1 MTLSDRLK
9 AIDTLQQRHR
19 RLAFVVGVYKKFN
32 DDNGGSLA
40 ALMSYYAFVSIFPLL
55 LVFVTI
61 LGFVIHGNPAEQ
73 QKVLD
78 GALGQIPLLKDPLK
92 TSSLQGSGSALA
104 IGVVGSL
111 LAGMGI
117 TSTTQNALN
126 QIWHVPHKRRPNF
139 LLIRA
144 RGLGTLT
151 ILGALFIISTAVA
164 GFTTARSN
172 GAVADVA
179 SILIALAVNL
189 VLFYTAFRL
198 LTAVELPLRDL
209 WPGVVAGAIVW
220 QIMQHLGGLWAKK
233 VAHQESLYGTFG
245 LVLGLLAFLYLGAMV
260 FVFAAELNA
269 TRANRLWPRSLF
281 PPPLTAADQRA
292 LTGIAEIEERSS
304 HENVEVTFD
313 DNPHA
318 AAAAR
323 PSRPRPSRRRPA
335 QPQVRSKTRAMRA
348 KSSTPR
354 QTARPEAPPSAPR
367 RPPPQRSETRK
378 QGAILA
384 YETLPT
390 WESFKPWKP

>member
-1 MTLSDRLK
+1 MALSDRLK
-9 AIDTLQQRHR
+9 AIDRFQQRHR
-19 RLAFVVGVYKKFN
+19 RLAFVVGVYKKFS

-61 LGFVIHGNPAEQ
+61 LGFVIHGNATEQ

-78 GALGQIPLLKDPLK
+78 GTLGQIPLLKDPLK
-92 TSSLQGSGSALA
+92 TSSLRGSGAALA
-104 IGVVGSL
+104 IGVIGSL

-260 FVFAAELNA
+260 FVYAAELNA

-292 LTGIAEIEERSS
+292 LTGIAEIEERSP

-313 DNPHA
+313 DASHA
-318 AAAAR
+318 A
-323 PSRPRPSRRRPA
+323 PA
-335 QPQVRSKTRAMRA
+335 
-348 KSSTPR
+348 
-354 QTARPEAPPSAPR
+354 TASAPAAT
-367 RPPPQRSETRK
+367 SEPAAT
-378 QGAILA
+378 
-384 YETLPT
+384 
-390 WESFKPWKP
+390 ESP